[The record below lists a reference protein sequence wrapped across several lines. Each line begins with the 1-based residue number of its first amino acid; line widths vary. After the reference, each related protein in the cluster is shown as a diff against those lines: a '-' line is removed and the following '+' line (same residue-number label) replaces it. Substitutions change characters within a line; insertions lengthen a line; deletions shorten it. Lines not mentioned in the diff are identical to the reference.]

1 MADEAADGRAPAVQG
16 RAPESDAPADTASPM
31 APDSS
36 AADELAS
43 LAQRTEE
50 RFRRT
55 EESFRRLENMTE
67 GLTRTVGSFM
77 AVISASP
84 VANRLSG
91 EQEAA
96 ELAALPTVPILRQR
110 VDGDGPGADS
120 ARRDLQRDLE
130 SAARGPRPRQH
141 DARPDSVN
149 RGESQARSVFPFL
162 PDPPAEADMP
172 REAAETS
179 LLPRPTGVEVSVEGA
194 DSGPSQSGML
204 PGGWRLL
211 TRASMQGSVDALPG
225 ASAAPSTILRAMATG
240 VKCGRGTISAQAPR
254 VGILP
259 GQEWRP
265 RWDTVLSPS
274 SLPRAVCRGVS
285 RQACAR
291 PTRAPRCRS
300 QTRSSNC
307 SRASSRSSKTRQG
320 GGCVISGNSIDWL
333 SLAAERLRERRISPA
348 KWVAAVM
355 PRLADSVRQ
364 RFRAHFDGEEGALL
378 STALP
383 FTTPSQALSTAEA
396 VTWEDF
402 WPWLLAEYLRPAHLD
417 AARRAWAASPPSSLA
432 RLEFDTNAFN
442 TLLLR
447 ADMMEAIMQNDVPN
461 IRAPRMVDTYERR
474 ETYRRLL
481 PPSVLN
487 YVVQFESTRAHAWG
501 AGSSVSSSFLGPSR
515 HQQASDELA
524 LVELQDAAL
533 IGARVQ
539 LREITRQE
547 QRRGAGS
554 GSSLPADARL
564 TSLEAG
570 AEGMGLYDTGA
581 SVSFI
586 EAAFAKR
593 HGLTVHSASH
603 HLRVLNGDGSF
614 QSAQG
619 EVRVFL
625 NIGASFSE
633 KITFV
638 VINLDQFD
646 FIIGLPDINGFRME
660 LRGDPMR
667 IHILGT
673 KKKIVAPTVIGSW
686 EDESGQR
693 HVQVLDFSAAEIK
706 GWQAAG
712 HTEAYHLFEDPHAEM
727 RAAGAWDPGE

>member
-1 MADEAADGRAPAVQG
+1 MADEAADGRAPAAQG
-16 RAPESDAPADTASPM
+16 GAPESDAPADTASPM
-31 APDSS
+31 ALDSS
-36 AADELAS
+36 AADDLAS
-43 LAQRTEE
+43 LTRQTEE

-55 EESFRRLENMTE
+55 EESFRRLEHMTE

-96 ELAALPTVPILRQR
+96 ELAALPTVTILRQR
-110 VDGDGPGADS
+110 VDGDGPWADS

-149 RGESQARSVFPFL
+149 RGASQARSVFPFL

-225 ASAAPSTILRAMATG
+225 ASAAPSTILRAMATD

-254 VGILP
+254 VGTLP

-274 SLPRAVCRGVS
+274 SLPRAACRGGS

-320 GGCVISGNSIDWL
+320 GGCVISGNPIDWL

-461 IRAPRMVDTYERR
+461 IRAPRMIDTYERR
-474 ETYRRLL
+474 ETYRRIL

-501 AGSSVSSSFLGPSR
+501 AGSSMASSFLGPSR
-515 HQQASDELA
+515 HQQASDELT

-564 TSLEAG
+564 TSLEATVQGMAFESFLG
-570 AEGMGLYDTGA
+570 ADDSPHDSLSLFNVVATHMPDTPPA
-581 SVSFI
+581 
-586 EAAFAKR
+586 
-593 HGLTVHSASH
+593 H
-603 HLRVLNGDGSF
+603 
-614 QSAQG
+614 
-619 EVRVFL
+619 
-625 NIGASFSE
+625 
-633 KITFV
+633 
-638 VINLDQFD
+638 VIQE
-646 FIIGLPDINGFRME
+646 R
-660 LRGDPMR
+660 
-667 IHILGT
+667 
-673 KKKIVAPTVIGSW
+673 
-686 EDESGQR
+686 
-693 HVQVLDFSAAEIK
+693 
-706 GWQAAG
+706 
-712 HTEAYHLFEDPHAEM
+712 
-727 RAAGAWDPGE
+727 RAAGQCLVCGESTSHWRFTECPRVRTNPQLMETMREWLRRERASRPPPRRREQATPAPPREASRPARPSSSVDRAHLNTAIAALQAMASSLASPAASDDSDEEQAADARS

>member
-1 MADEAADGRAPAVQG
+1 MREGND
-16 RAPESDAPADTASPM
+16 
-31 APDSS
+31 
-36 AADELAS
+36 
-43 LAQRTEE
+43 
-50 RFRRT
+50 FR
-55 EESFRRLENMTE
+55 
-67 GLTRTVGSFM
+67 
-77 AVISASP
+77 
-84 VANRLSG
+84 
-91 EQEAA
+91 
-96 ELAALPTVPILRQR
+96 
-110 VDGDGPGADS
+110 
-120 ARRDLQRDLE
+120 
-130 SAARGPRPRQH
+130 
-141 DARPDSVN
+141 
-149 RGESQARSVFPFL
+149 
-162 PDPPAEADMP
+162 
-172 REAAETS
+172 
-179 LLPRPTGVEVSVEGA
+179 
-194 DSGPSQSGML
+194 
-204 PGGWRLL
+204 
-211 TRASMQGSVDALPG
+211 PG
-225 ASAAPSTILRAMATG
+225 ASGGHP
-240 VKCGRGTISAQAPR
+240 
-254 VGILP
+254 
-259 GQEWRP
+259 
-265 RWDTVLSPS
+265 
-274 SLPRAVCRGVS
+274 
-285 RQACAR
+285 
-291 PTRAPRCRS
+291 
-300 QTRSSNC
+300 
-307 SRASSRSSKTRQG
+307 SRAGVAAAMGYGPESIEPSEGGLSRRFPTGMRPPNEGTALSISDKELELFTVIIEIQQDKAG
-320 GGCVISGNSIDWL
+320 GGCVISGNPIDWL

-417 AARRAWAASPPSSLA
+417 AARRAWAASPLSSLA

-501 AGSSVSSSFLGPSR
+501 AGSSMSSSFLGPSR
-515 HQQASDELA
+515 HQQASDELT

-586 EAAFAKR
+586 DAAFAKR

-673 KKKIVAPTVIGSW
+673 KKKIVAPTVIGSG

-693 HVQVLDFSAAEIK
+693 HVQVLDFSAAETK